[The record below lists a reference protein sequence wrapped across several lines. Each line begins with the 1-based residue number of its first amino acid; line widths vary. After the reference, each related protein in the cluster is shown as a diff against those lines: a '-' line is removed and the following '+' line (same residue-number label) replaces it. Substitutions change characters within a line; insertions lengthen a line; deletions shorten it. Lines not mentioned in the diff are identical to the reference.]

1 MKISRILSGILLCFT
16 VVGLSSCI
24 QSEPLNA
31 ECDILEVSVPG
42 DVLMRAPVVENRRV
56 ELILNSEADKTALA
70 PEFVLTPGATI
81 YPPSGTVRDFTTAQ
95 TYVVTS
101 EDGQYSKEY
110 TVSIPREVSVYSFE
124 NVRTYTATNGKY
136 EYDIFCEKDDNTD
149 DILFE
154 WATGN
159 SGYALTG
166 VASTHETFP
175 TYQVEEGYVGK
186 AACMTTHETGSFGL
200 RFNKPLA
207 AGSLFLGTF
216 DTGTALT
223 RPLQSTHFGRQCFAR
238 PMQLRGYYK
247 YTPGEIYKQLNADKQ
262 YVEVPGEQD
271 RFNICGVLFDSSDG
285 TEYLD
290 GTNFKSWDTPQ
301 VVAIAEIP
309 EQDCLTTTEW
319 RAFDIPFVY
328 RTDADGNTVTLDAE
342 KLKNGSY
349 SLIVLFTSSVN
360 GDSFAGAP
368 GSTLVVD
375 EVEVEFDTDNE

>member
-1 MKISRILSGILLCFT
+1 MMKSRILGGTLLCLT
-16 VVGLSSCI
+16 GVLTTSCI
-24 QSEPLNA
+24 QTEPLNA

-42 DVLMRAPVVENRRV
+42 NVLMRTPVVENRRV
-56 ELILNSEADKTALA
+56 ELILNSDADKTTLA
-70 PEFVLTPGATI
+70 PDFVLTPGATI
-81 YPPSGTVRDFTTAQ
+81 NPPGGTVRDFTTAQ

-110 TVSIPREVSVYSFE
+110 TVSVPREVSVYSFE
-124 NVRTYTATNGKY
+124 NVRTYALSGKY
-136 EYDIFCEKDDNTD
+136 EYDIFCEKDDDTD
-149 DILFE
+149 EVLFE

-166 VASTHETFP
+166 IASTHETFP
-175 TYQVEEGYVGK
+175 TYQTEEGYVGK
-186 AACMTTHETGSFGL
+186 AACMTTRETGTFGL

-238 PMQLRGYYK
+238 PVQLNGYYK
-247 YTPGEIYKQLNADKQ
+247 YTPGEVYKQLNEDKQ
-262 YVEVPGEQD
+262 YVEVPGEKD

-301 VVAIAEIP
+301 VMAIAEIP
-309 EQDCLTTTEW
+309 EAECLTTTEW
-319 RAFDIPFVY
+319 RTFSIPFVY
-328 RTDADGNTVTLDAE
+328 RTDENGNPVELDAE
-342 KLKNGSY
+342 KLKNGQY

-360 GDSFAGAP
+360 GDFFAGAP

>member
-1 MKISRILSGILLCFT
+1 MKKSRILGGTLLCLT
-16 VVGLSSCI
+16 TLGLSSCI
-24 QSEPLNA
+24 QTEPLNA
-31 ECDILEVSVPG
+31 ECDILEVSIPG
-42 DVLMRAPVVENRRV
+42 DALMRAPVVENRRV
-56 ELILNSEADKTALA
+56 ELILNSEADKTSLA

-81 YPPSGTVRDFTTAQ
+81 YPPSGTVRNFTTAQ

-101 EDGQYSKEY
+101 EDGRYSKEY

-124 NVRTYTATNGKY
+124 NVRTYSPSNGKY

-154 WATGN
+154 WASGN

-166 VASTHETFP
+166 IASTHESFP
-175 TYQVEEGYVGK
+175 TYQIEEGYEGK
-186 AACMTTHETGSFGL
+186 AACMTTRETGSFGL

-238 PMQLRGYYK
+238 PLQLRGYYK
-247 YTPGEIYKQLNADKQ
+247 YTPGEVYKQLNSENQ
-262 YVEVPGEQD
+262 YVEVSGEQD

-301 VVAIAEIP
+301 VMAIAEIP
-309 EQDCLTTTEW
+309 ASECLTTTEW
-319 RAFDIPFVY
+319 RIFDIPFVY
-328 RTDADGNTVTLDAE
+328 RTDADGNPVELDAE
-342 KLKNGSY
+342 KLKNGDY

-360 GDSFAGAP
+360 GDFFAGAP

>member
-1 MKISRILSGILLCFT
+1 
-16 VVGLSSCI
+16 
-24 QSEPLNA
+24 
-31 ECDILEVSVPG
+31 
-42 DVLMRAPVVENRRV
+42 
-56 ELILNSEADKTALA
+56 
-70 PEFVLTPGATI
+70 
-81 YPPSGTVRDFTTAQ
+81 
-95 TYVVTS
+95 
-101 EDGQYSKEY
+101 
-110 TVSIPREVSVYSFE
+110 
-124 NVRTYTATNGKY
+124 
-136 EYDIFCEKDDNTD
+136 
-149 DILFE
+149 
-154 WATGN
+154 
-159 SGYALTG
+159 
-166 VASTHETFP
+166 
-175 TYQVEEGYVGK
+175 
-186 AACMTTHETGSFGL
+186 
-200 RFNKPLA
+200 
-207 AGSLFLGTF
+207 
-216 DTGTALT
+216 
-223 RPLQSTHFGRQCFAR
+223 
-238 PMQLRGYYK
+238 
-247 YTPGEIYKQLNADKQ
+247 LNADKQ

-319 RAFDIPFVY
+319 RTFDIPFVY

>member
-1 MKISRILSGILLCFT
+1 MKHTRILGGVLLC
-16 VVGLSSCI
+16 LSGTLTTSCI

-42 DVLMRAPVVENRRV
+42 NVLMRSPVIENRRV
-56 ELILNSEADKTALA
+56 ELILNSDADKTSLA
-70 PEFVLTPGATI
+70 PNFVLTPGASI
-81 YPPSGTVRDFTTAQ
+81 YPPGGTVRDFTTAQ

-101 EDGQYSKEY
+101 EDGRYSKEY

-124 NVRTYTATNGKY
+124 NVRTYSPSSGKY
-136 EYDIFCEKDDNTD
+136 TYDIFCEKDDESD
-149 DILFE
+149 EILFE
-154 WATGN
+154 WASGN
-159 SGYALTG
+159 SGFALTG
-166 VASTHETFP
+166 IASGHETFP
-175 TYQVEEGYVGK
+175 TYQTEEGYVGK
-186 AACMTTHETGSFGL
+186 AACMTTRETGTFGM

-223 RPLQSTHFGRQCFAR
+223 RPLQSTHFGRQYFAR
-238 PMQLRGYYK
+238 PVQLNGYYK
-247 YTPGEIYKQLNADKQ
+247 YTPGEVYKQLDDAKNF
-262 YVEVPGEQD
+262 VEVPDMQD

-309 EQDCLTTTEW
+309 ESECLSTSEW
-319 RAFDIPFVY
+319 RSFSIPFVY
-328 RTDADGNTVTLDAE
+328 RTDEEGNPMALDAE
-342 KLKNGSY
+342 KLKNGDY

-360 GDSFAGAP
+360 GDFFAGAP

-375 EVEVEFDTDNE
+375 EVEVEYDTEQ